1 MPELPSVT
9 VYVEHLRRRTLDR
22 TLQRV
27 RIANPF
33 VLRSYDPPIGAAHG
47 ARVQAVERLGKRIV
61 FSLSGDLFLV
71 IHLMIAG
78 RLRWQ
83 DGDAAA
89 KIPRK
94 VGLAGFQF
102 DSGTLVFSEAGTS
115 RRASLH
121 LVAGSAGLAEHDRGG
136 LEILDADAAAFRE
149 ALLRENHTLKR
160 ALADPRLFSGV
171 GNAFSDEILHR
182 AGLSPLQLT
191 ARMTGAQVDTLH
203 GACVAVLSEWV
214 ERLRAESGDQFPK
227 KVTAFHPKMA
237 VHGKY
242 GQPCPVC
249 GTPVQRIVYAAN
261 ESNYCPRCQTGGK
274 LLADRA
280 LSRLLKSDWPRS
292 VEELEDLRK
301 RRSGLERSTA
311 TAAVPPRA
319 NGVRRCAPARLRSAI
334 GPTRLDTPSC
344 RPRRPLHG
352 RPRRHCLVRKCRP
365 ARGACVSILIV
376 FRVTE

>member
-9 VYVEHLRRRTLDR
+9 VYVEHLRRRTVDR
-22 TLQRV
+22 TLQRA

-47 ARVQAVERLGKRIV
+47 RRVQAVQRLGKRIV
-61 FSLSGDLFLV
+61 FTLSGDLFLV
-71 IHLMIAG
+71 IHLMVAG

-83 DGDAAA
+83 DGTEAA

-94 VGLAGFQF
+94 LGLAGFQF
-102 DSGTLVFSEAGTS
+102 DSGTLILTEAGTS

-121 LVAGSAGLAEHDRGG
+121 LVAGAEALAEHDRGG
-136 LEILDADAAAFRE
+136 LEILDADAAAFRA

-191 ARMTGAQVDTLH
+191 GRMTGEQVGRLH
-203 GACVAVLSEWV
+203 GACVAVLTEWV
-214 ERLRAESGDQFPK
+214 DRLRAESGDNFPK
-227 KVTAFHPKMA
+227 KVTAFHPEMA

-249 GTPVQRIVYAAN
+249 GTAVQRIVYAAN

-292 VEELEDLRK
+292 VDELEDLRK
-301 RRSGLERSTA
+301 
-311 TAAVPPRA
+311 PR
-319 NGVRRCAPARLRSAI
+319 P
-334 GPTRLDTPSC
+334 
-344 RPRRPLHG
+344 
-352 RPRRHCLVRKCRP
+352 
-365 ARGACVSILIV
+365 
-376 FRVTE
+376 

>member
-1 MPELPSVT
+1 M
-9 VYVEHLRRRTLDR
+9 
-22 TLQRV
+22 
-27 RIANPF
+27 
-33 VLRSYDPPIGAAHG
+33 
-47 ARVQAVERLGKRIV
+47 

-102 DSGTLVFSEAGTS
+102 DSGTLVFTEAGTS

-214 ERLRAESGDQFPK
+214 KLLRAESGDQFPK
-227 KVTAFHPKMA
+227 K
-237 VHGKY
+237 GD
-242 GQPCPVC
+242 G
-249 GTPVQRIVYAAN
+249 
-261 ESNYCPRCQTGGK
+261 
-274 LLADRA
+274 
-280 LSRLLKSDWPRS
+280 
-292 VEELEDLRK
+292 
-301 RRSGLERSTA
+301 
-311 TAAVPPRA
+311 VPPEDGRA
-319 NGVRRCAPARLRSAI
+319 RQVRTAVSGVRHAGAAHRVRRQREQLLPALPDRRQAARRPRPVPPAQVRLAAQRRRTGRPPQAPPLTKKRPGKIDGDCRRAPARE
-334 GPTRLDTPSC
+334 
-344 RPRRPLHG
+344 RRP
-352 RPRRHCLVRKCRP
+352 PVRAGTAP
-365 ARGACVSILIV
+365 VS
-376 FRVTE
+376 

>member
-9 VYVEHLRRRTLDR
+9 VYVEHLRRRTVGH
-22 TLQRV
+22 TLLRV
-27 RIANPF
+27 RIVSPF
-33 VLRSYDPPIGAAHG
+33 VLRSYEPSIDAAAGKQVH
-47 ARVQAVERLGKRIV
+47 AVERLGKRIV
-61 FSLSGDLFLV
+61 FTLSDDLFLV

-83 DGDAAA
+83 DGTELA

-102 DSGTLVFSEAGTS
+102 DTGTLILTEAGS
-115 RRASLH
+115 KRRASLH
-121 LVAGSAGLAEHDRGG
+121 LVAGAEGMAEHERGG
-136 LEILDADAAAFRE
+136 LEILEADAAAFRE

-191 ARMTGAQVDTLH
+191 QRMTKQQVDALRH
-203 GACVAVLSEWV
+203 ACVAVLTEWV
-214 ERLRAESGDQFPK
+214 ELLRAESGAAFPK
-227 KVTAFHPKMA
+227 KVTAFHPRMA

-249 GTPVQRIVYAAN
+249 ATPVQRIVYAEN

-274 LLADRA
+274 LLADRS
-280 LSRLLKSDWPRS
+280 LSRLLKSEWPRS
-292 VEELEDLRK
+292 VEELEKLRK
-301 RRSGLERSTA
+301 
-311 TAAVPPRA
+311 PRK
-319 NGVRRCAPARLRSAI
+319 P
-334 GPTRLDTPSC
+334 
-344 RPRRPLHG
+344 RP
-352 RPRRHCLVRKCRP
+352 KD
-365 ARGACVSILIV
+365 
-376 FRVTE
+376 